1 MTIFYSHRLISR
13 HWICSI
19 VGIVIASTLTLAD
32 PGATTRPEA
41 EPATLPSVNFLGLD
55 AAPMHDPLI
64 SDRPDFTESSVVVP
78 FGHAQL
84 EGGYTF
90 TYDREDDA
98 RTRNQTFPEFLLRAG
113 LAKDWELRVGWVG
126 WSLTNEF
133 FHERDRRNRP
143 IDVKEHDDAATDTS
157 LGFKV
162 HLWEQKGLIPD
173 FGVIGEFSIPS
184 GATSKSSGDADPQ
197 VKLLWSYELTERF
210 SLSGNVNLGVPTSE
224 EQRFF
229 QTAASISLCYG
240 ITDWLSNY
248 VEYFGF
254 YPNDR
259 GIDCAHSVNGGFTF
273 LINNNLQFD
282 VRTGVGLNEEA
293 DDFFT
298 GAGFVI
304 RW

>member
-1 MTIFYSHRLISR
+1 MTIFYSHRLILR
-13 HWICSI
+13 RWICSI
-19 VGIVIASTLTLAD
+19 VGAFIAPALAVGD
-32 PGATTRPEA
+32 PGATTRPDA
-41 EPATLPSVNFLGLD
+41 DTAPPPSVNFMGLD
-55 AAPMHDPLI
+55 AAPLHDPLI
-64 SDRPDFTESSVVVP
+64 SDRPDFTESSSVVP
-78 FGHAQL
+78 FGRAQL

-90 TYDREDDA
+90 SYDREDDV
-98 RTRNQTFPEFLLRAG
+98 RTRDQTFPEFLLRAG
-113 LAKDWELRVGWVG
+113 LAKEWELRVGWVG

-133 FHERDRRNRP
+133 FHERDRRNRTV
-143 IDVKEHDDAATDTS
+143 DVKEHEDAATDTS

-162 HLWEQKGLIPD
+162 HLWDQKGLIPD
-173 FGVIGEFSIPS
+173 FGVIGDLSIPS
-184 GATSKSSGDADPQ
+184 GAASKTSGDVDPQ

-210 SLSGNVNLGVPTSE
+210 SLSGNVNLAVPTSAG
-224 EQRFF
+224 QRFF

-240 ITDWLSNY
+240 ITDRLSNY

-259 GIDCAHSVNGGFTF
+259 GTDGAHSVNGGFTF

>member
-1 MTIFYSHRLISR
+1 M
-13 HWICSI
+13 
-19 VGIVIASTLTLAD
+19 VGAVIASALALAD
-32 PGATTRPEA
+32 LGATSRSHTDPT
-41 EPATLPSVNFLGLD
+41 PPPPVNFLGLD
-55 AAPMHDPLI
+55 AAPLDEPLI
-64 SDRPDFTESSVVVP
+64 SDRPDFTESTAVVP

-90 TYDREDDA
+90 TYDREDDV
-98 RTRNQTFPEFLLRAG
+98 RTRDQTFPEFLLRAG

-173 FGVIGEFSIPS
+173 FGVIGELSIPS
-184 GATSKSSGDADPQ
+184 GATSKTSGDVDPQ
-197 VKLLWSYELTERF
+197 VKLLWSYELTERL
-210 SLSGNVNLGVPTSE
+210 SLSGNVNLAVPTSNG
-224 EQRFF
+224 QRFF
-229 QTAASISLCYG
+229 QTAASISLGCG
-240 ITDWLSNY
+240 ITDWLGSY

-254 YPNDR
+254 YPNDL
-259 GIDCAHSVNGGFTF
+259 GTDCAHSVNGGLTF

-293 DDFFT
+293 DDLFT